1 MPTVFDEKLESLE
14 KSFRAQSF
22 PQFSEVREASAFVV
36 DTLDI
41 AWSAAKSIFG
51 DKATPDHA
59 LEIYDRMIL
68 RIEAVQAQEE
78 EGDEEEYDE
87 DDEDEE

>member
-14 KSFRAQSF
+14 KSFRAESF
-22 PQFSEVREASAFVV
+22 PQFSEVREASGFVV

-41 AWSAAKSIFG
+41 AWSAAKALFG
-51 DKATPDHA
+51 EKATPDHA

-68 RIEAVQAQEE
+68 RIEAVQAHAGDEE
-78 EGDEEEYDE
+78 DYDDEEEYEE
-87 DDEDEE
+87 D

>member
-14 KSFRAQSF
+14 KSFRAESF
-22 PQFSEVREASAFVV
+22 PQFNEVREASGFVV

-41 AWSAAKSIFG
+41 AWSAAKAIFG

-68 RIEAVQAQEE
+68 RIEAVQAQASDEDE
-78 EGDEEEYDE
+78 YDDEEEYEE
-87 DDEDEE
+87 D

>member
-14 KSFRAQSF
+14 KSFRAESF
-22 PQFSEVREASAFVV
+22 PQFSEVREASGFVV

-41 AWSAAKSIFG
+41 AWSAAKSLFG

-59 LEIYDRMIL
+59 IEIYDRMIL
-68 RIEAVQAQEE
+68 RIEAVQAQESD
-78 EGDEEEYDE
+78 DEEFS
-87 DDEDEE
+87 DEDEYEED

>member
-14 KSFRAQSF
+14 KSFRAESF
-22 PQFSEVREASAFVV
+22 PQFSEVREASGFVV

-41 AWSAAKSIFG
+41 AWSAAKAIFG
-51 DKATPDHA
+51 EKATPDHA

-68 RIEAVQAQEE
+68 RIEAVQAQASDEDE
-78 EGDEEEYDE
+78 YDDEEEYEE
-87 DDEDEE
+87 D

>member
-14 KSFRAQSF
+14 KSFRTQSF
-22 PQFSEVREASAFVV
+22 PQFGEVREASAFVV

-51 DKATPDHA
+51 EKATPDHA

-68 RIEAVQAQEE
+68 RLEAVQAQDS
-78 EGDEEEYDE
+78 DEEEYE
-87 DDEDEE
+87 DDEEYEDE

>member
-14 KSFRAQSF
+14 KSFRAESF
-22 PQFSEVREASAFVV
+22 PQFSEVREASGFVV

-59 LEIYDRMIL
+59 IEIYDRMIL
-68 RIEAVQAQEE
+68 RIEAVQAQEN
-78 EGDEEEYDE
+78 DEEEEYG
-87 DDEDEE
+87 DEDEYEED

>member
-14 KSFRAQSF
+14 KSFRAESF
-22 PQFSEVREASAFVV
+22 PQFSEVREASGFVV

-41 AWSAAKSIFG
+41 AWSAAKAIFG
-51 DKATPDHA
+51 EKATPDHA

-68 RIEAVQAQEE
+68 RIEAVQAQVS
-78 EGDEEEYDE
+78 
-87 DDEDEE
+87 DEDEYGDEDEYEED

>member
-14 KSFRAQSF
+14 KSFRAESF
-22 PQFSEVREASAFVV
+22 PQFSEVREASGFVV

-41 AWSAAKSIFG
+41 AWSAAKAIFG
-51 DKATPDHA
+51 EKATPDHA

-68 RIEAVQAQEE
+68 RIEAVQAQES
-78 EGDEEEYDE
+78 
-87 DDEDEE
+87 DEDEYGDEDEYEED